1 MYIEK
6 ECYQCGKMKTALNY
20 RSRCLTCETERSD
33 FNDDENEKLRYELAK
48 LAVERDALQRLI
60 TECTVDGEL
69 DSRLFNVYIEHVIS
83 NA

>member
-33 FNDDENEKLRYELAK
+33 FNDDEN
-48 LAVERDALQRLI
+48 
-60 TECTVDGEL
+60 
-69 DSRLFNVYIEHVIS
+69 
-83 NA
+83 